1 MAFKPYRVDL
11 VVGDLELVTSY
22 SDTPPFVP
30 RKTDVICSGLDEF
43 RVLEV
48 KLTYLIPTGMN
59 AVVYLEKI

>member
-1 MAFKPYRVDL
+1 MTFKPYRVDL
-11 VVGDLELVTSY
+11 VVGADTLLTSY
-22 SDTPPFVP
+22 SDGPPFVP

-43 RVLEV
+43 QVLEV